1 MQMMVLYP
9 LDVQQQDAI
18 IIHIGASSMD
28 REFLYTIVG
37 CVLFAPLVFLV
48 VRLNTSLRKKRQYE
62 NDERSRYNTNHP
74 ARIND
79 PSSLAW
85 HDDFHRHDQE
95 NRARRG
101 N

>member
-1 MQMMVLYP
+1 MDAYP
-9 LDVQQQDAI
+9 LDAQQQDAI
-18 IIHIGASSMD
+18 MMNIGACSMD

-37 CVLFAPLVFLV
+37 FFLFVPLVFLV
-48 VRLNTSLRKKRQYE
+48 VRLNTSLRKRRQDE
-62 NDERSRYNTNHP
+62 NDERSRYNTVHP

-85 HDDFHRHDQE
+85 HDDFRRRDQE
-95 NRARRG
+95 DRVRRG

>member
-1 MQMMVLYP
+1 
-9 LDVQQQDAI
+9 
-18 IIHIGASSMD
+18 MD
-28 REFLYTIVG
+28 REFIYTIVG
-37 CVLFAPLVFLV
+37 FFLFAPLVFLV
-48 VRLNTSLRKKRQYE
+48 VRLNTSLRKKRQDDNY
-62 NDERSRYNTNHP
+62 ERSRYNTNHP

-95 NRARRG
+95 DRARRV